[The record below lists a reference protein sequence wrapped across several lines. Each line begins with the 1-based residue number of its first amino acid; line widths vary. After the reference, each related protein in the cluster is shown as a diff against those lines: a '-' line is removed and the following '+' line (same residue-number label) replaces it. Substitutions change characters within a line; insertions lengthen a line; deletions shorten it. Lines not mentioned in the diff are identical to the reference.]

1 MDSVK
6 RVFGYIH
13 IILGAVVGLQFL
25 ASEIYS
31 DDASGDVWTVLNY
44 FMAVGVIAALVF
56 SYLRARDADG
66 SDLKEWIASS
76 AMLIASAAL
85 FLMYIEQWFAWEL
98 FVDEGDGGDFRSMVW
113 ILVDVSFPIVN
124 IIVGRYLLRASG

>member
-1 MDSVK
+1 MDAIK
-6 RVFGYIH
+6 KLFGYIH
-13 IILGAVVGLQFL
+13 IILGAAVAVQFL
-25 ASEIYS
+25 LSEVFP
-31 DDASGDVWTVLNY
+31 DDFVGDVWTILNY
-44 FMAVGVIAALVF
+44 LMAVGVVAALFF
-56 SYLRARDADG
+56 SYLRARDANG

-98 FVDEGDGGDFRSMVW
+98 FKDEGDGGDFRLMVW

-124 IIVGRYLLRASG
+124 IIVGRYLLRTTS